1 MTAPALIEAL
11 ARMPLIAIL
20 RGLAPDQAGPVGER
34 LLSAGF
40 RVLEVPLN
48 RPDAVDSL
56 RALVQHAGERAL
68 IGAGTVL
75 SPEQV
80 RHVAAAGGRF
90 VVMPHGD
97 PRVIEACHA
106 AGLPCI
112 PGVATPT
119 EAFAALAAGAAALK
133 LFPAQSLP
141 PEVVAAWRAVLPA
154 EAWLIM
160 VGGITPASMP
170 PYRAAGAQGFGIG
183 SVVYRAGMSLDAIE
197 RAAREFVEA
206 ARALSPSS
214 PPT

>member
-1 MTAPALIEAL
+1 MSALVAAL

-20 RGLAPDQAGPVGER
+20 RGLEPEQAPAVGER
-34 LLSAGF
+34 LLRAGF
-40 RVLEVPLN
+40 GVLEVPLN
-48 RPDAVDSL
+48 RPDAERSL
-56 RALVQHAGERAL
+56 RALVQHAGDHAL

-80 RHVAAAGGRF
+80 RHVAAAGGHF

-97 PRVIEACHA
+97 PRVIEACNA

-141 PEVVAAWRAVLPA
+141 PEVVAAWKAVLPA

-160 VGGITPASMP
+160 VGGITPASIG
-170 PYRAAGAQGFGIG
+170 PYRAAGARGFGIG
-183 SVVYRAGMSLDAIE
+183 SVIYRAGMSLEAIE
-197 RAAREFVEA
+197 RAAREFVEV
-206 ARALSPSS
+206 ARAPGEAE
-214 PPT
+214 